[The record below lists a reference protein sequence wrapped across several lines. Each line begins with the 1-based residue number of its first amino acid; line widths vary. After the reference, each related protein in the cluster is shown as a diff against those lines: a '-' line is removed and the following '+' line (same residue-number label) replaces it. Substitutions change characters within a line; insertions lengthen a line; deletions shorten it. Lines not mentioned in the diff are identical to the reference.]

1 MVINLQIEILVFVRS
16 IREGNFHLYVQS
28 LRNLLKCFFALDH
41 TNYARWLTIH
51 VFDLIPLP
59 ITHPDV
65 YQQMLKGFF
74 SFAKTKRPFSRMAL
88 DQVHEQNNKIIKG
101 VGGATSLLNTQD
113 ESALI
118 RWETCGPEVARIVSE
133 FEDSLYNQ
141 DASSSAAKHHEDNEK
156 FRQKFNR
163 DVECVYQAIPC
174 NLFEMA
180 SLRTINNSAPFPQS
194 VSDQLKQV
202 LSTGERQV
210 KAFIQDR
217 LLMQKTSITE
227 KISKNKFPLLS
238 IGSSKSTSINPG
250 VPFMNKLR
258 SAVEHRP
265 ARADE
270 LFRDELYG
278 IPLCS
283 SVDCTDDM
291 YHGSKSS
298 IRERLP
304 SCQRPIISETYR
316 NAKIVKASPILRKLS
331 NVSADNFYEFA
342 VVFYNYVIRLAE
354 GFDRSDVVFDRY
366 FKNSLKAQTTKGRG
380 SSGTRVLQIT
390 EDVPVPLNF
399 LTSDFMEQWLSG

>member
-1 MVINLQIEILVFVRS
+1 MV
-16 IREGNFHLYVQS
+16 
-28 LRNLLKCFFALDH
+28 FALDH
-41 TNYARWLTIH
+41 TNYARWLTVH
-51 VFDLIPLP
+51 VFDLMSLP

-88 DQVHEQNNKIIKG
+88 DQIHEQNNKIIKG
-101 VGGATSLLNTQD
+101 AGGATSLLNTQD
-113 ESALI
+113 ESALL

-210 KAFIQDR
+210 KVLIQGR
-217 LLMQKTSITE
+217 LLMHNTLITE
-227 KISKNKFPLLS
+227 KITKNKFPLLS
-238 IGSSKSTSINPG
+238 IGSSKSTSINLG

-258 SAVEHRP
+258 SA
-265 ARADE
+265 
-270 LFRDELYG
+270 
-278 IPLCS
+278 
-283 SVDCTDDM
+283 
-291 YHGSKSS
+291 
-298 IRERLP
+298 
-304 SCQRPIISETYR
+304 
-316 NAKIVKASPILRKLS
+316 
-331 NVSADNFYEFA
+331 
-342 VVFYNYVIRLAE
+342 
-354 GFDRSDVVFDRY
+354 
-366 FKNSLKAQTTKGRG
+366 
-380 SSGTRVLQIT
+380 
-390 EDVPVPLNF
+390 
-399 LTSDFMEQWLSG
+399 